1 MSLNSTRWPDSDL
14 VSHYRGKK
22 WFHLFFIYVYPMLSS
37 LHYILSSWYL
47 VFFIAEIGMHSQ
59 IWLSHCWM
67 KLVSPSECL
76 LWMALFCIL
85 DYCLCFGC
93 YCLHT
98 EWLTLV
104 THGWLMLLTHWL
116 MLNAITAQSMIW
128 MCMLLYQTKCL
139 TFFIVY
145 TAELDEQLDQGNTQ
159 NTVSWSFFSFTNACF
174 TISNSWGR
182 LMSRLWCIVVTPDF
196 GV

>member
-1 MSLNSTRWPDSDL
+1 M
-14 VSHYRGKK
+14 
-22 WFHLFFIYVYPMLSS
+22 ISS
-37 LHYILSSWYL
+37 LHYSWNRNAFPDLIITLLNEVGVTVWMPPMDGVILYFGL
-47 VFFIAEIGMHSQ
+47 LFVF
-59 IWLSHCWM
+59 WM
-67 KLVSPSECL
+67 L
-76 LWMALFCIL
+76 LFTHWM
-85 DYCLCFGC
+85 
-93 YCLHT
+93 
-98 EWLTLV
+98 TLL

-159 NTVSWSFFSFTNACF
+159 NMVSWSFFSFTNACF